1 VKNKSSHHHVKHI
14 ETGLH
19 LLCRL
24 APCELLGHVVNR
36 TRIVGRDDDDLDRER
51 DDLDRYDDDFDLYD
65 FGVFDDN
72 SGLFE
77 IHNQPTLLCLGKQV
91 KITT

>member
-1 VKNKSSHHHVKHI
+1 MKLNLCSVKDRAADAFGRPMFVPS
-14 ETGLH
+14 
-19 LLCRL
+19 
-24 APCELLGHVVNR
+24 LGVAIRSFTDEINR
-36 TRIVGRDDDDLDRER
+36 NDKDNQLFNHP
-51 DDLDRYDDDFDLYD
+51 DDFDLYD